1 MSADKQAFIETAVQE
16 ITRNGTYGAHYI
28 RRALHALVDEATE
41 RWAPVS
47 ENQLVLSVASINHYN
62 CPAVNIAAD
71 EPTPD
76 MPLVNVDESHAHYRC
91 PLCGAEVALYIN
103 FVHAGVVKS

>member
-1 MSADKQAFIETAVQE
+1 MSADKQAFIAAAVSE
-16 ITRNGTYGAHYI
+16 IVRNGKFGETYI
-28 RRALHALVDEATE
+28 RAALHKLVDAATD
-41 RWAPVS
+41 RWAPVA

-62 CPAVNIAAD
+62 CAAVNIAAD

-91 PLCGAEVALYIN
+91 PLCGTEIALFIN
-103 FVHAGVVKS
+103 FVHAGIVTR